1 MEPCAFHPALGCV
14 TADGTRSLCPAP
26 WAAREV
32 PFLLRCS
39 WISDL
44 MTAHAEGKMP
54 PPEVRKELL

>member
-1 MEPCAFHPALGCV
+1 M
-14 TADGTRSLCPAP
+14 P